1 MDKWTEW
8 IHLMHMHP
16 ISNIELYDDF
26 FLVLYCMSDALLHF
40 IYTIQHVY
48 SLNYWPF
55 GGKSKTKPKRTQY
68 TYSHIQ
74 FLSFR
79 NEIFTFSLII
89 FRSHFYDIFFYISHS
104 SLTLSFL
111 VAFAIDDWQINVTFD
126 DELSIQL
133 TFVNR
138 KSDNM
143 FQPISE
149 IPSLDYRFVTHFF
162 FSL

>member
-89 FRSHFYDIFFYISHS
+89 FRSHFYGIFFLY
-104 SLTLSFL
+104 LTLIPYTVVL
-111 VAFAIDDWQINVTFD
+111 GGICYWWLANQRHIWWWTVDTIDIC
-126 DELSIQL
+126 
-133 TFVNR
+133 
-138 KSDNM
+138 KSK
-143 FQPISE
+143 IW
-149 IPSLDYRFVTHFF
+149 
-162 FSL
+162 